1 YNLSCSS
8 LCFYHWVVQ
17 ADRNGSGAYMH
28 SGMRGDPHVGA
39 LRRCSFTNTESNSI
53 AIHEHL
59 PQALLLVKHTNKAH
73 GDPLSVLPATAA
85 FRVFQDRLLNKPHTL
100 TNSGTNFLVGRF
112 T

>member
-1 YNLSCSS
+1 
-8 LCFYHWVVQ
+8 
-17 ADRNGSGAYMH
+17 MH

-59 PQALLLVKHTNKAH
+59 PQALLLVKHTNRAH

-100 TNSGTNFLVGRF
+100 TIRHEFLYKLNPTVSLIRVNS
-112 T
+112 